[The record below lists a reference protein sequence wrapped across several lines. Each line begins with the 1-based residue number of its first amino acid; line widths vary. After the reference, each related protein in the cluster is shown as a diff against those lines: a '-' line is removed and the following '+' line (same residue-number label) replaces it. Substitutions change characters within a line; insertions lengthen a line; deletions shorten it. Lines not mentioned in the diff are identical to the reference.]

1 MKFQLLLSHFLEKE
15 YCEKAFSVI
24 EERKSKAYYSNMAAA
39 WALSLYYLKFPEET
53 LSYLK
58 VSRLDDWTYNKT
70 LQKICESLRP
80 SPEIRKMIR
89 SMKR

>member
-1 MKFQLLLSHFLEKE
+1 
-15 YCEKAFSVI
+15 
-24 EERKSKAYYSNMAAA
+24 MAAA